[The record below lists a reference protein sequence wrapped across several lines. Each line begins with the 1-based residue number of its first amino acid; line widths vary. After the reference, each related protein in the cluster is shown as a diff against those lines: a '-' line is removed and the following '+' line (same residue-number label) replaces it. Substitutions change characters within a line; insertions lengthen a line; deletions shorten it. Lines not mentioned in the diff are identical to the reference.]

1 MRRTDEA
8 NTEERRRQIVEAAVR
23 CFSRLGLHGASNSI
37 ICKEAGI
44 SPGHLYY
51 YFENREALIHD
62 VFAHWWRVGE
72 GYLDALMTA
81 PDALSIY
88 LDLIPPPPELV
99 QPPANKGNMAFAL
112 DILAEV
118 GRNAGIASVNKTH
131 RRQFLAKLRQ
141 IVEAA
146 KASGELVAGADV
158 ETVVYAVDMIAAARD
173 VNVAALRHDQASYV
187 LNTRK
192 LLQGLVKVPG

>member
-23 CFSRLGLHGASNSI
+23 CFCQLGLHGASNSV
-37 ICKEAGI
+37 ICKEAGV

-62 VFAHWWRVGE
+62 VFAHLWRVGE

-81 PDALSIY
+81 PDALSVY

-99 QPPANKGNMAFAL
+99 QPPANKGSMAFAL

-118 GRNAGIASVNKTH
+118 GRNAGIARVNKTH
-131 RRQFLAKLRQ
+131 RRQFLAKLKQ

-146 KASGELVAGADV
+146 KARGELVAGADV

-192 LLQGLVKVPG
+192 LLKGLVKVPV